1 MKIGLRQLDR
11 LAEQE
16 HVSMEVHQ
24 SVKRKRKF
32 MADRLRKM
40 DVILGKPVSVK
51 RQRSQ
56 WMVNSRTVKMGK
68 DNA

>member
-11 LAEQE
+11 LVEQE

-24 SVKRKRKF
+24 SVKRKF
-32 MADRLRKM
+32 MADKLRKM

-51 RQRSQ
+51 RERSQ
-56 WMVNSRTVKMGK
+56 WMQKQQRE
-68 DNA
+68 AAR